1 MKNDIRVLQSNLV
14 ESFFY
19 IEKNTNIQI
28 YSDNHR
34 SRKSERNS
42 IDYEPST
49 ADDAADFTDLLYDEL
64 ELRSLDLTGSLN
76 EMRLRLQES
85 LVHEAKMRLLLNQV
99 QHCEGVGIAL
109 FLVMQAV
116 PCILHCDQDYYYGD
130 F

>member
-1 MKNDIRVLQSNLV
+1 M
-14 ESFFY
+14 
-19 IEKNTNIQI
+19 
-28 YSDNHR
+28 
-34 SRKSERNS
+34 
-42 IDYEPST
+42 
-49 ADDAADFTDLLYDEL
+49 
-64 ELRSLDLTGSLN
+64 GSLN